1 MNTLLCHHR
10 EEIHGILLGQL
21 MNCFMYSPS
30 PVIIQS
36 SLVESLYL
44 FYIACI
50 GHTSSK
56 EVHST
61 C

>member
-21 MNCFMYSPS
+21 MNCFMYSLS

-36 SLVESLYL
+36 SLVDSLLVTY
-44 FYIACI
+44 
-50 GHTSSK
+50 
-56 EVHST
+56 V
-61 C
+61 